1 MPDWENVS
9 VQPEQGGEY
18 LLQGGTGS
26 GGEATFACSPF
37 DPQNLPTVDVEY
49 YISATPEGGV
59 DAMTWVAMCTFA
71 GVTSEFQEV

>member
-1 MPDWENVS
+1 
-9 VQPEQGGEY
+9 
-18 LLQGGTGS
+18 
-26 GGEATFACSPF
+26 
-37 DPQNLPTVDVEY
+37 VDVEY